1 MEAERYEAGLRK
13 PGRQR
18 GRKVGREGVQE
29 VWKVGMKPSRLER
42 EAGRLRDRQETE
54 KEEDRKAD

>member
-1 MEAERYEAGLRK
+1 MRLRAM
-13 PGRQR
+13 RR
-18 GRKVGREGVQE
+18 GRGSQGGREGEREGVQE

-42 EAGRLRDRQETE
+42 EAGRLIDRQETE

>member
-42 EAGRLRDRQETE
+42 EAGRLRQAGDREGG
-54 KEEDRKAD
+54 R